1 MRLTRR
7 ALLGGA
13 VTAAVGALAP
23 APRARADLPG
33 PLPLSIRTYE
43 IAHLGP
49 RGLVD
54 GLYGRLRYRAGLEL
68 QAGAEEFGG
77 LSGLAMVENGA
88 RLLAVSD
95 HGYWLAADLRR
106 GLAGEIVGIG
116 DAVLAPLLGADGEL
130 LWRTGFY
137 DAEALTIDGGMAY
150 VGFEQRQA
158 VHAYDLAA
166 GIASPGTRLA
176 VPAAARDALDAWP
189 GNKGMETLFVA
200 RAPSPLAGALVA
212 IAERARRGEATP
224 TTGVALTGPA
234 AGATVTIARSD
245 AFEITDCAVLPG
257 GDLLLLERRY
267 ALTSGVA
274 ARIRRIAGADLA
286 PGAILDGPTI
296 FEADW
301 TNAIDNMEGL
311 AVHAGPGGETLL
323 TMVADDNYSMLQRTL
338 LLEFALVEG

>member
-1 MRLTRR
+1 LRISRRGLLTGL
-7 ALLGGA
+7 ATLGA
-13 VTAAVGALAP
+13 GALAP
-23 APRARADLPG
+23 GPRARADLPG
-33 PLPLSIRTYE
+33 PLPLSIRAYP

-68 QAGAEEFGG
+68 QAGAREFGG
-77 LSGLAMVENGA
+77 LSGLVLVDDGA
-88 RLLAVSD
+88 KLLAVSD
-95 HGYWLAADLRR
+95 HGYWLAATLQR
-106 GLAGEIVGIG
+106 GLAGEAVGIA

-137 DAEALTIDGGMAY
+137 DAEALTLDGVTAY

-158 VHAYDLAA
+158 VYAYDLAA
-166 GIASPGTRLA
+166 GIASPGTRLVA
-176 VPAAARDALDAWP
+176 PAAAREALDAWP
-189 GNKGMETLFVA
+189 DNKGMETLFTA
-200 RAPSPLAGALVA
+200 RAPSPLAGSLVA
-212 IAERARRGEATP
+212 IAERARRGEGDP
-224 TTGVALTGPA
+224 TVGVALTGAA
-234 AGATVTIARSD
+234 AGATFAVARSG

-267 ALTSGVA
+267 ALLSGVA
-274 ARIRRIAGADLA
+274 ARIRRIAGADVA
-286 PGAILDGPTI
+286 PGATLDGPTI

-323 TMVADDNYSMLQRTL
+323 TMIADDNYSMLQRTL
-338 LLEFALVEG
+338 LLEFELVDG